1 MGAAGDRDNYLPYFS
16 DCATQ
21 TPIVAPLR
29 AIPQAERVEGKR
41 PVEARRFSISEEVFG
56 TPPQSACFG
65 PIGRDRVHAQSPLLP
80 RSRLFEKRKEAFFGG
95 ERKGR
100 VGESMC
106 VWGGREKEE
115 SSSSPTLL
123 SSIFFCVKHE
133 MSFTGLICLAK
144 ETKKNEE
151 SGKKKGKVSEKC

>member
-1 MGAAGDRDNYLPYFS
+1 M
-16 DCATQ
+16 
-21 TPIVAPLR
+21 
-29 AIPQAERVEGKR
+29 
-41 PVEARRFSISEEVFG
+41 RR
-56 TPPQSACFG
+56 
-65 PIGRDRVHAQSPLLP
+65 
-80 RSRLFEKRKEAFFGG
+80 
-95 ERKGR
+95 ERKR
-100 VGESMC
+100 FLGESGREGLGKAC
-106 VWGGREKEE
+106 VCGGGGREKEE

>member
-1 MGAAGDRDNYLPYFS
+1 
-16 DCATQ
+16 
-21 TPIVAPLR
+21 
-29 AIPQAERVEGKR
+29 
-41 PVEARRFSISEEVFG
+41 
-56 TPPQSACFG
+56 
-65 PIGRDRVHAQSPLLP
+65 
-80 RSRLFEKRKEAFFGG
+80 
-95 ERKGR
+95 
-100 VGESMC
+100 MC
-106 VWGGREKEE
+106 VWGGGREKEE